1 MFADGENADISAN
14 VYDNISVVAGILKLY
29 LRLLPLPLITYE
41 AHPAIIRA
49 IRKCSNQSS
58 ACITV
63 SGSFE
68 ICFNV
73 TILLV
78 SIIFPPIRGK

>member
-1 MFADGENADISAN
+1 MKTCFIMFTDGENADISAN

-58 ACITV
+58 TCITV
-63 SGSFE
+63 LGSFE
-68 ICFNV
+68 IRFNV
-73 TILLV
+73 M
-78 SIIFPPIRGK
+78 

>member
-1 MFADGENADISAN
+1 MFTDGEDADISAN

-49 IRKCSNQSS
+49 IRKYSNHSS
-58 ACITV
+58 TC
-63 SGSFE
+63 
-68 ICFNV
+68 
-73 TILLV
+73 ILL
-78 SIIFPPIRGK
+78 

>member
-1 MFADGENADISAN
+1 MGFLSIGDTKRNNYFLMFTEGENADISAN

-49 IRKCSNQSS
+49 IRK
-58 ACITV
+58 
-63 SGSFE
+63 
-68 ICFNV
+68 
-73 TILLV
+73 
-78 SIIFPPIRGK
+78 